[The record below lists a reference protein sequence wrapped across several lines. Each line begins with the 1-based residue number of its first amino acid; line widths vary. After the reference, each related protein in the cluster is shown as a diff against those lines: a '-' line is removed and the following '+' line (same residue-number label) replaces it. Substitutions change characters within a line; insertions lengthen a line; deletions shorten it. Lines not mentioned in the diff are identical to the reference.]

1 VYKHLA
7 FWLDAE
13 DFSKH
18 LPGHHAFR
26 NSQAR
31 KLISKYIADD
41 AHMKVAP
48 WPPESGH
55 ECSLRKDHLDMMST
69 FHH

>member
-1 VYKHLA
+1 MYKHLA

-26 NSQAR
+26 KSQAR

-41 AHMKVAP
+41 AHMKVAAS
-48 WPPESGH
+48 PPVW
-55 ECSLRKDHLDMMST
+55 T
-69 FHH
+69 